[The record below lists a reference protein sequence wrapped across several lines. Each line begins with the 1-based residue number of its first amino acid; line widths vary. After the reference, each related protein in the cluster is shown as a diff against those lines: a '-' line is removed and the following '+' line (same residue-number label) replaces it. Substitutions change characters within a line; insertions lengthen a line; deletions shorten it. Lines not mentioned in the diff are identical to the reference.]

1 MRVLA
6 RVWRTLAAFGR
17 FLRRDKKAM
26 AGAIIIG
33 VLALISAFPSWF
45 VIHDPSAEVYT
56 PGVGLSWSH
65 PLGTTSFGQDVFSQL
80 MAGTRESFLI
90 AILVGAFTTI
100 ISVVIG
106 LTAAYVGG
114 FVDDGLSLLTD
125 VVLVIPTFPLI
136 IVITAYLKSATFWM
150 MIFVLTFTGWSYGA
164 RQLRVQAL
172 SLRNRDYLLAARAR
186 GESAPY
192 VVFVELLPP
201 MTSLIVANFL
211 SSALFA
217 VLASA
222 GLQFV
227 GLGNINDQSWGT
239 MLYWAQN
246 NEALATGLPL
256 WALMP
261 GVAIAVL
268 GTGFALLNY
277 AFDEVAN
284 PALRPVRAA
293 KRKGPATLAP
303 ALATRPAAGLAG
315 PVAAVAPVEAP

>member
-1 MRVLA
+1 MKLA
-6 RVWRTLAAFGR
+6 RTVGRTFLRALA
-17 FLRRDKKAM
+17 FLRRDKKA
-26 AGAIIIG
+26 AVGAVIIFM
-33 VLALISAFPSWF
+33 LSLITAFPSWF
-45 VIHDPSAEVYT
+45 MPHNPAAEVYT
-56 PGVGLSWSH
+56 PGVGLSWNH
-65 PLGTTSFGQDVFSQL
+65 LLGTTSFGQDVFSQVI
-80 MAGTRESFLI
+80 AGTRESFLI
-90 AILVGAFTTI
+90 AMIVGAMTTI
-100 ISVVIG
+100 ISVTIG
-106 LTAAYVGG
+106 LTAAYSGG
-114 FVDDGLSLLTD
+114 FVDDALSLLTD

-150 MIFVLTFTGWSYGA
+150 LIFVLVFTGWSYGA

-186 GESAPY
+186 GESGFY

-211 SSALFA
+211 SSALYA
-217 VLASA
+217 VLAAS

-256 WALMP
+256 WALAP

-268 GTGFALLNY
+268 GSGLALLNY
-277 AFDEVAN
+277 AFDEIAN
-284 PALRPVRAA
+284 PALRPVKSRLKVKPVKPA
-293 KRKGPATLAP
+293 KATAVTVAP
-303 ALATRPAAGLAG
+303 A
-315 PVAAVAPVEAP
+315 VEVETA

>member
-1 MRVLA
+1 
-6 RVWRTLAAFGR
+6 
-17 FLRRDKKAM
+17 
-26 AGAIIIG
+26 
-33 VLALISAFPSWF
+33 
-45 VIHDPSAEVYT
+45 
-56 PGVGLSWSH
+56 
-65 PLGTTSFGQDVFSQL
+65 

-100 ISVVIG
+100 LSVVIG
-106 LTAAYVGG
+106 LTAAYTGG
-114 FVDDGLSLLTD
+114 LVDDGLSLLTD

-150 MIFVLTFTGWSYGA
+150 MIFVLAFTGWSYGA

-186 GESAPY
+186 GEGGFY

-217 VLASA
+217 VLTSA

-246 NEALATGLPL
+246 NEALAAGWPL
-256 WALMP
+256 WALAP

-284 PALRPVRAA
+284 PALRPVRAT
-293 KRKGPATLAP
+293 KSTGRKQAASRLRARVRPAP
-303 ALATRPAAGLAG
+303 APAAATGLEGA
-315 PVAAVAPVEAP
+315 

>member
-1 MRVLA
+1 MRRA
-6 RVWRTLAAFGR
+6 GT
-17 FLRRDKKAM
+17 FLRRDKKAA
-26 AGAIIIG
+26 AGSIILFVLLVIAI
-33 VLALISAFPSWF
+33 FPTWF
-45 VIHDPSAEVYT
+45 TPHDPAAEVFT

-80 MAGTRESFLI
+80 IAGTRQSVFIALI
-90 AILVGAFTTI
+90 VGLFSTV
-100 ISVVIG
+100 ISVIVG
-106 LTAAYVGG
+106 VSAAYIGG
-114 FVDDGLSLLTD
+114 WLDDLLSMLTD

-136 IVITAYLKSATFWM
+136 IVITAYLKNASFWLM
-150 MIFVLTFTGWSYGA
+150 VGVLVFTGWSYGA

-186 GESAPY
+186 GESSWY
-192 VVFVELLPP
+192 VIVVELLPP

-211 SSALFA
+211 GAALYA

-227 GLGNINDQSWGT
+227 GLGNINTESWGT

-256 WALMP
+256 WALAP
-261 GVAIAVL
+261 GIAIAIL
-268 GTGFALLNY
+268 GSALALLNY

-284 PALRPVRAA
+284 PALRPVTRRRA
-293 KRKGPATLAP
+293 K
-303 ALATRPAAGLAG
+303 AAA
-315 PVAAVAPVEAP
+315 

>member
-1 MRVLA
+1 MNILLGVGRAL
-6 RVWRTLAAFGR
+6 RRGAA
-17 FLRRDKKAM
+17 FLRRDKKAA
-26 AGAIIIG
+26 AGSIILFILLVIAI
-33 VLALISAFPSWF
+33 FPNWF
-45 VIHDPSAEVYT
+45 TPHDPAAEVFT

-80 MAGTRESFLI
+80 IAGTRQSVFIALI
-90 AILVGAFTTI
+90 VGIFSTV
-100 ISVVIG
+100 ISVIVG
-106 LTAAYVGG
+106 VSAAYIGG
-114 FVDDGLSLLTD
+114 WLDDLLSMLTD

-136 IVITAYLKSATFWM
+136 IVITAYLKNASFWLM
-150 MIFVLTFTGWSYGA
+150 VGVLVFTGWSYGA

-186 GESAPY
+186 GESSWY
-192 VVFVELLPP
+192 VIVVELLPP

-211 SSALFA
+211 GAALYA

-227 GLGNINDQSWGT
+227 GLGNINTESWGT

-256 WALMP
+256 WALAP
-261 GVAIAVL
+261 GIAIAVL
-268 GTGFALLNY
+268 GSALALLNY

-284 PALRPVRAA
+284 PALRPVTRRRA
-293 KRKGPATLAP
+293 KATA
-303 ALATRPAAGLAG
+303 
-315 PVAAVAPVEAP
+315 